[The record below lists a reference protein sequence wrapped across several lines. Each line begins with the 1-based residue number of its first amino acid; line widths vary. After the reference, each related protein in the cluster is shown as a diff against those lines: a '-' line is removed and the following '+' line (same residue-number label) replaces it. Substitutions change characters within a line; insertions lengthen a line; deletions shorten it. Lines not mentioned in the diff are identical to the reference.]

1 MLLCGGVL
9 VVLLPQGVDGVAAD
23 AQAQGLMH
31 LGSYYVNLSCST
43 DPPGLTMNGSDAQ
56 ANSSN
61 THSSGDSLQKQAQQP
76 SSSSGGSNGHAH
88 TSVSYRP
95 APRTPYMASRLY
107 NLSGSQVR
115 LLCMGRDLGTPGHRP
130 RNVQG

>member
-1 MLLCGGVL
+1 
-9 VVLLPQGVDGVAAD
+9 
-23 AQAQGLMH
+23 MH

-43 DPPGLTMNGSDAQ
+43 APPGVTIHGSDGLVH
-56 ANSSN
+56 SSS
-61 THSSGDSLQKQAQQP
+61 THGSGDSLQKQVQQQ

-88 TSVSYRP
+88 TAGSYRP

-115 LLCMGRDLGTPGHRP
+115 LLGM
-130 RNVQG
+130 